1 MARFIGLEIRKCLEW
16 KTSEQPDTEVKD
28 EAEVKDTEG
37 SPCKPGSSM
46 NWDEVENHR
55 WSGGIIV
62 KWKEWKE

>member
-1 MARFIGLEIRKCLEW
+1 MPPPMARFIGLEIRKCLEW

-46 NWDEVENHR
+46 N
-55 WSGGIIV
+55 
-62 KWKEWKE
+62 